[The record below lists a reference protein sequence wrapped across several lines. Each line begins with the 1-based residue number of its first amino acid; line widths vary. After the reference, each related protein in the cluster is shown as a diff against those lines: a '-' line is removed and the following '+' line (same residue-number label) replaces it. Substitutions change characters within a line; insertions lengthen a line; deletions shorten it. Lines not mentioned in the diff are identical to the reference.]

1 MDMKRK
7 AAVNRSVVKR
17 KTVGVM
23 PPAVR
28 AAYSIRDY
36 SSDFGGMDIVSLVEE
51 LAKQIKRV
59 NVGDLR
65 EVEATLIVQ
74 SLTLDAVFHRLLR
87 GATMNLGHQLD
98 ATETYLRLAFRAQ
111 SGSRATLE
119 TLGLIKNPKSV
130 EFVTQKNIAHNQ
142 QVNNSRTRKKK
153 RSIKL
158 VSEVRSVDREAACP
172 SEGNDST
179 PQTVV
184 EIDRPQNGGGKSHRV
199 AQRRQGQHAPSV
211 TAAAQPIATNRSKHP
226 SNIRGND

>member
-1 MDMKRK
+1 
-7 AAVNRSVVKR
+7 
-17 KTVGVM
+17 M

-59 NVGDLR
+59 NVGDLQ